1 MATAYLGKRHLK
13 IDICRVVTTL
23 RLSRHLEVCFQL
35 DRKERRLSKWREL
48 KNCYFMLTLLSKLQ
62 IWYFHV
68 DVLQRT
74 GRDYSGDEFVQL
86 NLLNIIRNN
95 RKTEL
100 VQTILKLS
108 LAMNDSLLNAPV
120 VFKTSLR

>member
-1 MATAYLGKRHLK
+1 LQSCDYFAIIPPSLNF
-13 IDICRVVTTL
+13 RVDV
-23 RLSRHLEVCFQL
+23 REVC
-35 DRKERRLSKWREL
+35 RKERRLSKWREL
-48 KNCYFMLTLLSKLQ
+48 KNCYFVLTLLSKLQ
-62 IWYFHV
+62 MWYFHA

-74 GRDYSGDEFVQL
+74 GRDYSGDEYIQL
-86 NLLNIIRNN
+86 NLLNINRNN